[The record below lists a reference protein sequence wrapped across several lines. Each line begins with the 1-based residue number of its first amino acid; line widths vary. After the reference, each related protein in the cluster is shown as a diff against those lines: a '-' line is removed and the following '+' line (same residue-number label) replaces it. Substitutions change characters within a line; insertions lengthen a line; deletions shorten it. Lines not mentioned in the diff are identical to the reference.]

1 MSNLFFQS
9 LSVSRSDKQNLFKH
23 RSLVVW
29 LTGLSGAGK
38 TTIAKMLV
46 KKLHDEDINTQ
57 FLDGDNTRL
66 GLNKDLGF
74 SEADRNENL
83 RRVAEVAKL
92 FLDSG
97 NVVVAAFITPLNEQ
111 RKMIKEIIGS
121 DDYYE
126 IFVDCTIEE
135 CETRDVKGLY
145 KKARAGEIK
154 DFTGVNAPFEIPEF
168 SSLTIDSKELDASEC
183 VAQIYNLINRRIRS

>member
-92 FLDSG
+92 FVDSG

-168 SSLTIDSKELDASEC
+168 SSLIIDSKELDVSEC

>member
-92 FLDSG
+92 FVDSG